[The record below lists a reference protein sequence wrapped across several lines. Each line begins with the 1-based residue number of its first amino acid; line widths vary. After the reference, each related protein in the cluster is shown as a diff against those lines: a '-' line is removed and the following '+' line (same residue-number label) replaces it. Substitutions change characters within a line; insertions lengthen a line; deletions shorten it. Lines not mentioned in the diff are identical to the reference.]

1 MRSKLGQKTI
11 MTTVEKENQVQMPN
25 TIVKKNNIKEHSEPA
40 VQENEAMEEIPDAQK
55 EQLEEGAEDQEEDQE
70 EDSVQ
75 EISLEEANALFAAG
89 TQALA
94 LSNYEEAAEKLSIA
108 VEAQYDNIIQ
118 FSLINLIK
126 FYTELIIMVSMQ
138 LKLLQRSICM
148 ENRFCLLPS
157 RKMEFWEI
165 KSSLL
170 RLVEL
175 ILHLQVS

>member
-1 MRSKLGQKTI
+1 

-25 TIVKKNNIKEHSEPA
+25 TIVKKNNIKEHSESA

-55 EQLEEGAEDQEEDQE
+55 EQPEEDAEDQE

-108 VEAQYDNIIQ
+108 VEAQYENIIQ
-118 FSLINLIK
+118 FSLIN
-126 FYTELIIMVSMQ
+126 Y
-138 LKLLQRSICM
+138 
-148 ENRFCLLPS
+148 
-157 RKMEFWEI
+157 
-165 KSSLL
+165 
-170 RLVEL
+170 
-175 ILHLQVS
+175 